1 VKGEDVF
8 KKYSKQV
15 YITALAYL
23 KNHSDSEDVLQ
34 DVFVKYI
41 SSNKSFESEEHLK
54 NWLLKVTVNCAK
66 NKLRLPW
73 RKKNAELSEEL
84 CDPCDKIG
92 SRARELDVRNAVM
105 SLSEKYRVVLILFYY
120 DGLSIAKGASVLGI
134 SEEAFKLRLFRAR
147 EQSKNILGE
156 DYENEAF

>member
-1 VKGEDVF
+1 VKGEEVF

-23 KNHSDSEDVLQ
+23 KDHSDAEDVLQ
-34 DVFVKYI
+34 DVFVKYV
-41 SSNKSFESEEHLK
+41 SSSKTFESEEYLK

-66 NKLRLPW
+66 NKLRVPW
-73 RKKNAELSEEL
+73 RRRSAELGEEL
-84 CDPCDKIG
+84 PDPDDSIG

-105 SLSEKYRVVLILFYY
+105 SLSEKYRMALILFYY
-120 DGLSIAKGASVLGI
+120 DSLSVAKGAAVLGI
-134 SEEAFKLRLFRAR
+134 SEQAFKVRLFRAR
-147 EQSKNILGE
+147 EQIKNILGE